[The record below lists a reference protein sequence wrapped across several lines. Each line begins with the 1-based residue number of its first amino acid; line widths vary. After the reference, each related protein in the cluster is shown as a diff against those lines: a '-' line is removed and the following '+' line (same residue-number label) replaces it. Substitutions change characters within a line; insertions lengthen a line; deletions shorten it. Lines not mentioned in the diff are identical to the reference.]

1 MIHRKIGEVL
11 MDTAE
16 DTPDETTES
25 PSSGWAPIPIEQLV
39 QEAYGSSV
47 PDTQERILAQL
58 VGTVYETAPAP
69 LQVRLLEQL
78 LRPVGVLSL
87 IAIANGIFAKIHF
100 RGAWPDAALHPA
112 DVQTVR
118 SSDVVALVE
127 HTMQTSGEAL
137 NGLARLLI
145 GSPSLVGSGAATVL
159 MALLLQ
165 RGQRRRATDQR

>member
-1 MIHRKIGEVL
+1 

-16 DTPDETTES
+16 NTLDEATES
-25 PSSGWAPIPIEQLV
+25 ASSGWAPIPIEQLV

-58 VGTVYETAPAP
+58 VGKVYEIAPAP
-69 LQVRLLEQL
+69 IQVRLLEQL

-100 RGAWPDAALHPA
+100 RGAWPDVALHPA

-127 HTMQTSGEAL
+127 HVMQTSGEAL

-145 GSPSLVGSGAATVL
+145 DSPSLVGSGAATVL
-159 MALLLQ
+159 ITLLLQ
-165 RGQRRRATDQR
+165 RGQRRRATD